1 MARHRT
7 RAPLALALA
16 ALVLAACAGVDD
28 GASGP
33 AVPTATGGGPRTTG
47 APPPPGPTTSATDP
61 PVDPGPPPPPSG
73 DLSACAAQESA
84 GQGPVPVE
92 VRAALDGVV
101 GDPRWQGLDVGI
113 SVWVDGWGEVL
124 AVQPDQPLLPASVEK
139 LLPAVGA
146 LAVLGPEATLAT
158 TVRGSPP
165 VDGVVPGDLVL
176 VGGGDPLLGRD
187 GPTSLAALADRLRA
201 AGVRRVSGA
210 VVVDDSRH
218 DGARTAPG
226 WLSWQQPAFI
236 GPMSALLVDQ
246 NRWRRD
252 PAYVADP
259 TVGNGEA
266 FVAALGRAGIVVAG
280 PVRSGVAGPST
291 PVLAEVRSAPVGE
304 LVAAMLGSSDNTM
317 AEALVRE
324 VGVVGG
330 AGGSTAGG
338 LAVIDEVVGS
348 LLDACGP
355 PAGVATDG
363 SGLSRLDARSAREW
377 RRLLQA
383 VRSQPWGPGLLGG
396 LPVAGASGTLAHRLS
411 WAPAAGNVRAKTGT
425 TIPAR
430 ALAGEATTGGGRTAT
445 FAVIVNGADAV
456 PPGQA
461 EAAIDALAST
471 VAGLPG

>member
-101 GDPRWQGLDVGI
+101 
-113 SVWVDGWGEVL
+113 
-124 AVQPDQPLLPASVEK
+124 
-139 LLPAVGA
+139 
-146 LAVLGPEATLAT
+146 
-158 TVRGSPP
+158 
-165 VDGVVPGDLVL
+165 PGDLVL
-176 VGGGDPLLGRD
+176 VGGGDPLHGRD

-348 LLDACGP
+348 LLGSCGP